1 MSRVLRSTAVE
12 AALFAVLSIFLLSGV
27 DQVPFHPD
35 ESSLLFQSRDLE
47 ALVTRPLDMAWVP
60 GEPTTPEM
68 TYRLLN
74 APLAKYVLGVARRLA
89 GYGSAAVSV
98 DWDWSKSWG
107 QNVVAGALPPAPLLY
122 DARTASTVALLGA
135 VIALYFAGRKAGG
148 RAAGLAAALLLGLNA
163 LSLLHGRRAM
173 AEGTMLMG
181 VGAAV
186 LGILVADRRPF
197 LAGLAVAL
205 AVNAK
210 TSTLPLLL
218 IGWLATVWTA
228 NLAGRSVRSR
238 FGRTVRYASGVILLT
253 AVLQPVL
260 WRHPLGAMQAMW
272 DTRRDLLARQVEDI
286 RTLVPDQVPA
296 DLPQRAV
303 ILVANLY
310 LAPLQYSEVG
320 NYLAVQRASVLAY
333 ESRFGHSL
341 LRGFVGGGLLL
352 GLTLLGMTWALRRA
366 RLAGPDTTRIYSLLG
381 LATVFQALALVSA
394 IPLPFQRYTLPLLPF
409 LCLWQGLGL
418 FAGVPGTESK
428 RRPT

>member
-1 MSRVLRSTAVE
+1 MRRIFRSTAVE

-47 ALVTRPLDMAWVP
+47 ALVTRPLDLAWAP
-60 GEPTTPEM
+60 GPAPNSEM

-74 APLAKYVLGVARRLA
+74 APLAKYVLGLARALA
-89 GYGSAAVSV
+89 GYGPDSVSV

-107 QNVVAGALPPAPLLY
+107 QNVVAGALPSAPLLHA
-122 DARTASTVALLGA
+122 ARTASTVALLGA

-148 RAAGLAAALLLGLNA
+148 RAAGLAAALLFGLNA

-173 AEGTMLMG
+173 AEGTMLLG
-181 VGAAV
+181 VAAAT
-186 LGILVADRRPF
+186 LGLLVADRRPF

-228 NLAGRSVRSR
+228 DPARRSVGSR
-238 FGRTVRYASGVILLT
+238 FSRTVRYASGVILLT

-260 WRHPLGAMQAMW
+260 WRQPLGAMQAMW
-272 DTRRDLLARQVEDI
+272 ETRRDLLARQVDDI
-286 RTLVPDQVPA
+286 RTLAPDHVPA
-296 DLPQRAV
+296 DFPQRAV

-320 NYLAVQRASVLAY
+320 NYLAEQRASVLQY

-341 LRGFVGGGLLL
+341 LRGFVGGGLLM
-352 GLTLLGMTWALRRA
+352 GLTLLGAAWALRRV
-366 RLAGPDTTRIYSLLG
+366 RRAGPDTARIYGLLG
-381 LATVFQALALVSA
+381 LATVFQGLALVSA
-394 IPLPFQRYTLPLLPF
+394 IPLPFQRYTLPLLPL

-418 FAGVPGTESK
+418 FAGVPDAESK
-428 RRPT
+428 RRPA

>member
-1 MSRVLRSTAVE
+1 MRRILRSTAVE

-47 ALVTRPLDMAWVP
+47 ALVSRPLDMAWVP
-60 GEPTTPEM
+60 GQAPTPEM

-74 APLAKYVLGVARRLA
+74 APLAKYVLGMARVLA
-89 GYGSAAVSV
+89 GYGPDTVSV
-98 DWDWSKSWG
+98 DWDWSKNWG
-107 QNVVAGALPPAPLLY
+107 QNVVAGALPAAPLLH

-135 VIALYFAGRKAGG
+135 VIVLYFAGRKAGG
-148 RAAGLAAALLLGLNA
+148 RAAGLAAALLFGLNA

-173 AEGTMLMG
+173 AEGTMLLG
-181 VGAAV
+181 VAAAA
-186 LGILVADRRPF
+186 LGLLVADRRPF

-210 TSTLPLLL
+210 TSTLPLVLV
-218 IGWLATVWTA
+218 GWLATVWAA
-228 NLAGRSVRSR
+228 NPAGRSASSR
-238 FGRTVRYASGVILLT
+238 FGRTLGYASGVILLT

-260 WRHPLGAMQAMW
+260 WRHPVGAMQAMW
-272 DTRRDLLARQVEDI
+272 DTRRELLARQVEEI
-286 RTLVPDQVPA
+286 RTLAPDHVPA
-296 DLPQRAV
+296 GPTQRAV

-310 LAPLQYSEVG
+310 LAPLQYAEVG
-320 NYLAVQRASVLAY
+320 NYVAEERASVLQY
-333 ESRFGHSL
+333 ESRFGHNL

-352 GLTLLGMTWALRRA
+352 GLTLLGTAWALLRVRR
-366 RLAGPDTTRIYSLLG
+366 AGPDTARIYGLLV
-381 LATVFQALALVSA
+381 LATILQGLALVYA

-418 FAGVPGTESK
+418 FAGVRDAESK
-428 RRPT
+428 RRPA

>member
-1 MSRVLRSTAVE
+1 MRRVLRSTAVE

-27 DQVPFHPD
+27 DLVPFHPD

-47 ALVTRPLDMAWVP
+47 ALVTGPLSMAWTP
-60 GEPTTPEM
+60 GNAPTPEM

-89 GYGSAAVSV
+89 GYGPDSVSV

-107 QNVVAGALPPAPLLY
+107 QNVVAGALPPAPLLHG
-122 DARTASTVALLGA
+122 ARTASTVALLGA
-135 VIALYFAGRKAGG
+135 VIALYLAGRKAGG
-148 RAAGLAAALLLGLNA
+148 RAAGLAAALLFGLNA

-173 AEGTMLMG
+173 AEGTMLFG
-181 VGAAV
+181 VAAAT
-186 LGILVADRRPF
+186 LGLLAADRRPF

-228 NLAGRSVRSR
+228 DPAGRSVSSQ
-238 FGRTVRYASGVILLT
+238 FGRTARYAIGVILLT
-253 AVLQPVL
+253 AVLQPAL
-260 WRHPLGAMQAMW
+260 WRHPLGALQAMW

-286 RTLVPDQVPA
+286 QRLAPDHVAA
-296 DLPQRAV
+296 DLPQRSM

-320 NYLAVQRASVLAY
+320 NYLVEQRASVQAY
-333 ESRFGHSL
+333 ESNVSHTL

-352 GLTLLGMTWALRRA
+352 GLTLLGMIWALRRA
-366 RLAGPDTTRIYSLLG
+366 RLAGPDTTRFYGLLG
-381 LATVFQALALVSA
+381 LATVFQGLALVSA

-418 FAGVPGTESK
+418 VAGVPRTDTK
-428 RRPT
+428 RRPA